1 MMEIYKSIHNPYEV
15 VKMFEEEIANY
26 TGAPYAVAVDSCTDA
41 LFLCCM
47 YKGVKEVTI
56 PDRTY
61 LSVPQSIIWAGGSV
75 NLDEGIAWEG
85 IYQLNPYSIYD
96 ASKRLTSGMYLQDSL
111 MCLSFHDKKILPI
124 GKGGMILMDSLEA
137 VSWFKSSRY
146 EGRGEISYKQDDL
159 TKIGFNMY
167 MTPEQAA
174 RGLTLM
180 RNIPLHNDDQIE
192 EGGYK
197 KLSDYS
203 VFKNYKVTFS
213 V

>member
-75 NLDEGIAWEG
+75 SLDDGIAWEG

>member
-1 MMEIYKSIHNPYEV
+1 MEIYKSIHNPYKV
-15 VKMFEEEIANY
+15 VEMFEEEVANY
-26 TGAPYAVAVDSCTDA
+26 TGAPYAVAVDNCTNA
-41 LFLCCM
+41 LLLCCL
-47 YKGVKEVTI
+47 YKKVKEVTI

-61 LSVPQSIIWAGGSV
+61 LSVPQSIMWAGGSV
-75 NLDEGIAWEG
+75 SLDGSIVWEG
-85 IYQLNPYSIYD
+85 IYQLTPYPIYD
-96 ASKRLTSGMYLQDSL
+96 ASKRLTSGMYLEDSL

-124 GKGGMILMDSLEA
+124 GKGGIILTDSLLA
-137 VSWFKSSRY
+137 VDWFKASRY
-146 EGRGEISYKQDDL
+146 EGRGEINYKQDDL
-159 TKIGFNMY
+159 TSIGFNMY

-180 RNIPLHNDDQIE
+180 RNIPLHNNDQVE

-203 VFKNYKVTFS
+203 IFKNCKLTFS